1 MDPITQGVLGAAL
14 PQATRKKSNVG
25 IAGLLG
31 FFAGMSADLDIL
43 IRSSSDP
50 LLFLE
55 YHRHFT
61 HSFIFIP
68 FGGMLC
74 ALALHWVLGQRWNI
88 RFRQTWL
95 FCTLGYATHALLDT
109 STSYGTMLFWPFSE
123 ERFSWSI
130 VSVVDPLFTVPILA
144 LVIVS
149 VMRRKPAFAR
159 IAIVWAGVYLAIGLI
174 QHNAAFNMAKQIA
187 ANRGHV
193 PVRMD
198 VKPGFGNILIWK
210 TIYETEQRFYVDAV
224 RTGFSPKVF
233 PGASVPKLEL
243 TRDVPWLNPDSQ
255 QFKDIERFNHFSK
268 GFLAQD
274 IERPLR
280 IIDVRYSFIPNE
292 ISALWSIEV
301 LRGVSRTEHARFHT
315 HRENVKV
322 NFYKLFQM
330 LFEK

>member
-1 MDPITQGVLGAAL
+1 
-14 PQATRKKSNVG
+14 
-25 IAGLLG
+25 
-31 FFAGMSADLDIL
+31 MSADLDIL

-144 LVIVS
+144 LVMCQS
-149 VMRRKPAFAR
+149 
-159 IAIVWAGVYLAIGLI
+159 G
-174 QHNAAFNMAKQIA
+174 
-187 ANRGHV
+187 
-193 PVRMD
+193 
-198 VKPGFGNILIWK
+198 WK
-210 TIYETEQRFYVDAV
+210 
-224 RTGFSPKVF
+224 
-233 PGASVPKLEL
+233 
-243 TRDVPWLNPDSQ
+243 
-255 QFKDIERFNHFSK
+255 
-268 GFLAQD
+268 
-274 IERPLR
+274 
-280 IIDVRYSFIPNE
+280 
-292 ISALWSIEV
+292 
-301 LRGVSRTEHARFHT
+301 
-315 HRENVKV
+315 
-322 NFYKLFQM
+322 
-330 LFEK
+330 